1 MMVIQN
7 PWKKLLCPF
16 CFERFRLADA
26 WYRCRNPNVTEC
38 PEEIDQAYSDHTGVA
53 NRFMRK
59 AFAPLQPRG
68 FGFNQPAA
76 SCPQCNKQTT
86 MRICPHCRSKLPT
99 QTDHVDSKIL
109 AVIGGTSSGKSHYIA
124 TMVQQLQSVLGPN
137 MKIKVMGVGD
147 TTRTNYRDYYYERV
161 YRDKLVLDQTQSAQN
176 NPVVRDPL
184 IYRLEFPRQ
193 RLRIRAI
200 NLVLFDA
207 AGEDIQDENTLG
219 LYNKY
224 ILHAAGII
232 FLINPLQILSV
243 CEQLGISPD
252 TGEIVQHTLERVVE
266 LYFTAHGFKPGH
278 QIKVPT
284 AFVLSKSDVLEPI
297 VDKQSAFLQELPH
310 IGHYDLRD
318 FEMIHEEM
326 KSYLSSWG
334 ADGLLS
340 LAESFN
346 PHGFFAISALG
357 SHPKN
362 LTIPQI
368 NPRRAGDP
376 ILWLLTQL
384 GYLKPYRS
392 P

>member
-1 MMVIQN
+1 MPGIDAAIPMSPSVRKRSIK
-7 PWKKLLCPF
+7 PTVTIPALPIGLCAK
-16 CFERFRLADA
+16 RLHRSNRAA
-26 WYRCRNPNVTEC
+26 LASISPLHHALNAINRRRC
-38 PEEIDQAYSDHTGVA
+38 
-53 NRFMRK
+53 
-59 AFAPLQPRG
+59 
-68 FGFNQPAA
+68 
-76 SCPQCNKQTT
+76 
-86 MRICPHCRSKLPT
+86 RICPHCRSKLPT

-232 FLINPLQILSV
+232 FLINPSRFSPSASSSASLRILEKSFSTHWSEWSS
-243 CEQLGISPD
+243 C
-252 TGEIVQHTLERVVE
+252 TLRHMVSN
-266 LYFTAHGFKPGH
+266 LATRLKC
-278 QIKVPT
+278 
-284 AFVLSKSDVLEPI
+284 L
-297 VDKQSAFLQELPH
+297 LP
-310 IGHYDLRD
+310 
-318 FEMIHEEM
+318 
-326 KSYLSSWG
+326 
-334 ADGLLS
+334 LS
-340 LAESFN
+340 LAS
-346 PHGFFAISALG
+346 P
-357 SHPKN
+357 
-362 LTIPQI
+362 T
-368 NPRRAGDP
+368 
-376 ILWLLTQL
+376 
-384 GYLKPYRS
+384 YLS
-392 P
+392 PLSTNRVHFSKSCPTSGTMIYATLK